1 MKRGL
6 SGRRSK
12 NGRSTLAR
20 NINWDFF
27 QFFKQNSMDQ
37 QQMCN
42 CEKFHPGKIIGISI
56 IIAASIFSVAFY
68 SSRSQED
75 TLSVTGSAKKQ
86 VVSDTVKWKSTF
98 SRTVIQSDLKAG
110 YDLMGQD
117 LAIVKKFFKD
127 QNIAD
132 EKLSISPISVDQ
144 PYNSNNGE
152 GPREYILRQDVEIQS
167 DDING
172 ITNLAK
178 NVQPLVNQGVF
189 FTTEAVE
196 YYYSGLPELR
206 ISLLGEAVKDAKV
219 RAKEIAKSSGRSEG
233 SLKSAGMGVVQV
245 LPVNS
250 VEVSDYGAYDTSSI
264 QKEVM
269 VTVKAAFTLK

>member
-1 MKRGL
+1 
-6 SGRRSK
+6 
-12 NGRSTLAR
+12 
-20 NINWDFF
+20 
-27 QFFKQNSMDQ
+27 MDQ

-42 CEKFHPGKIIGISI
+42 CEKFHPGKIVGISI

-98 SRTVIQSDLKAG
+98 SRTVMQSDLKTG

-117 LAIVKKFFKD
+117 LTIVKKFFKD
-127 QNIAD
+127 QGIAD

-144 PYNSNNGE
+144 PYNSNNE
-152 GPREYILRQDVEIQS
+152 GPREYILRQNVEIQS
-167 DDING
+167 NDINS

-196 YYYSGLPELR
+196 YYYSDLPELR
-206 ISLLGEAVKDAKV
+206 ISLLGEAVRDAQV
-219 RAKEIAKSSGRSEG
+219 RAKEIAESSGRAEG

-264 QKEVM
+264 EKEVM
-269 VTVKAAFTLK
+269 VTVKAAFALK

>member
-1 MKRGL
+1 MDQSETANHKGRHPSVIVGL
-6 SGRRSK
+6 S
-12 NGRSTLAR
+12 LIA
-20 NINWDFF
+20 
-27 QFFKQNSMDQ
+27 
-37 QQMCN
+37 
-42 CEKFHPGKIIGISI
+42 
-56 IIAASIFSVAFY
+56 AASIFSVAFY

-75 TLSVTGSAKKQ
+75 SLSVTGSAKKQ
-86 VVSDTVKWKSTF
+86 VISDTVKWSSSF
-98 SRTVIQSDLKAG
+98 SRTVPESDLKSG
-110 YDLMGQD
+110 YDQMGQD

-127 QNIAD
+127 QGIA
-132 EKLSISPISVDQ
+132 ENNLEISPISVNK
-144 PYNSNNGE
+144 PYSNDSTT
-152 GPREYILRQDVEIQS
+152 PREYILKQSVEIQS
-167 DDING
+167 NEVEK

-206 ISLLGEAVKDAKV
+206 IGLLGEAVKDAQV
-219 RAKEIAKSSGRSEG
+219 RANEIAKNSGRRAG

-245 LPVNS
+245 LPINS

-269 VTVKAAFTLK
+269 VTVKTSFNLK

>member
-1 MKRGL
+1 MEEIK
-6 SGRRSK
+6 SG
-12 NGRSTLAR
+12 T
-20 NINWDFF
+20 
-27 QFFKQNSMDQ
+27 
-37 QQMCN
+37 CN
-42 CEKFHPGKIIGISI
+42 CKKMPHPGMIIGISL

-68 SSRSQED
+68 NSRLQDDS
-75 TLSVTGSAKKQ
+75 LSVTGSAKKQ
-86 VVSDTVKWKSTF
+86 VTSDAVKWKGGF
-98 SRTVIQSDLKAG
+98 SRTAIESDLKSG

-117 LAIVKKFFKD
+117 LVIVKKFFKD
-127 QNIAD
+127 QGISDAD
-132 EKLSISPISVDQ
+132 LGISPINVDQ
-144 PYNSNNGE
+144 PYDPNGE
-152 GPREYILRQDVEIQS
+152 GPREYILKQNVEIQS
-167 DDING
+167 NDIEK

-189 FTTEAVE
+189 FTTDAVE
-196 YYYSGLPELR
+196 YYYSGLPDLR
-206 ISLLGEAVKDAKV
+206 IELLGEAVKDAQV
-219 RAKEIAKSSGRSEG
+219 RAKEIAKNSGRSAG